1 MMKHLDHNTSSSSF
15 IYLNDTRMHTQLGS
29 VCVCVVPWF
38 GCWGCRVQMKPW
50 WPRDKHQLCTGT
62 GRSTL
67 CTPPPPGAAAWAA
80 RSTRR
85 RWWSPG
91 CDSSRNQA
99 ETAPPWTETQVKG
112 GESDQLRHIC
122 REKHTAH
129 LRMSEHKM
137 QTSSAHQGSCCILRF
152 SFLYFK
158 NRFLFK
164 ISINKN

>member
-15 IYLNDTRMHTQLGS
+15 IYLIDTHMHTQLGS

-112 GESDQLRHIC
+112 RESDQLRHIC

-129 LRMSEHKM
+129 LRMSEHKN
-137 QTSSAHQGSCCILRF
+137 ADIF
-152 SFLYFK
+152 SPPGFLLHFK
-158 NRFLFK
+158 MFF
-164 ISINKN
+164 SVF